1 MFRLACLAI
10 ATLVLASAS
19 LAQIPAPPGA
29 PPAPGADQ
37 PGGPDKPGKKKI
49 ENKAN
54 KKKDDDAKATAA
66 ASSTDDIVPLPGDAV
81 YFKTGRVLKGV
92 TVVKESPAGVEVKV
106 TDGDSLIIPRKQID
120 HIDYQKPAEPAA
132 ATAQEPEISILK
144 GQKVSGELYTKLT
157 TALPD
162 DALEVKDTDF
172 VKALDDLSKKLG
184 VTIEVADPVKKKPA
198 KERNWNVKLEKG
210 AKLSNL
216 LEDGLLT
223 SFPNL
228 QLDFP
233 QDKIVIS
240 EKDAGAAPAP
250 KGQ

>member
-1 MFRLACLAI
+1 MFRLACLAL
-10 ATLVLASAS
+10 ATVFLAGAS
-19 LAQIPAPPGA
+19 MAQVPPPPGA
-29 PPAPGADQ
+29 PSGDAPAAAE
-37 PGGPDKPGKKKI
+37 KPGKKKI

-54 KKKDDDAKATAA
+54 KKKDDDAKASAA
-66 ASSTDDIVPLPGDAV
+66 ASSTDDIVPLPGDSV

-106 TDGDSLIIPRKQID
+106 TDGDSMIIPRKQID
-120 HIDYQKPAEPAA
+120 HIEYQKPVEPAA

-144 GQKVSGELYTKLT
+144 GQKVSGDLYTKLT
-157 TALPD
+157 APLPD

-172 VKALDDLSKKLG
+172 VKALDDLGKKLG
-184 VTIEVADPVKKKPA
+184 VTIEIADPVKKKPA
-198 KERNWNVKLEKG
+198 KERNWSVKLEKG